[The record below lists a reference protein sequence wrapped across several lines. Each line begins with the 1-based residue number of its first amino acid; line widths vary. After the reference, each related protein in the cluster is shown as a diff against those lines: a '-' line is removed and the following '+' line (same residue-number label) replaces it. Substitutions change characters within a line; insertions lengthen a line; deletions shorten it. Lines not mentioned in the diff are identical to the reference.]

1 MNCPHETTTTL
12 SWLYGDGPEE
22 HIHHIAACPVCTA
35 VVDEHAEVLTHVS
48 RHAPSCLQTKQPS
61 APPPRVRWTTR
72 VGVVATV
79 GMALA
84 AAWLFA
90 VKAPPAPSALE
101 APTAVYEFASFDDDT
116 IDQGLDDLEEEI
128 SLLREELASL

>member
-1 MNCPHETTTTL
+1 
-12 SWLYGDGPEE
+12 
-22 HIHHIAACPVCTA
+22 
-35 VVDEHAEVLTHVS
+35 
-48 RHAPSCLQTKQPS
+48 
-61 APPPRVRWTTR
+61 